1 MGKSNAENLITKRR
15 RRPMKLKTLLTTALV
30 AAVSMGAAHAAEE
43 KKLNLFFWPSYIPD
57 ELLERFTAETG
68 IELTM
73 DVYDTNE
80 ALLAKLQAGATGYD
94 VVIPS
99 GYIIPT
105 MVKQGLLQEVNA
117 GSLANG
123 GNIAP
128 AFVDPEFDRGRVY
141 TAPYMWGTTGLVYD
155 SAKTGGELPDSWSVF
170 FEPGPLSGKVASLD
184 DEVEVFNAAAYYLG
198 FDKCTEDPKEGQ
210 QILDLLTK
218 QKPDLLLY
226 GSSGT
231 IDRVLAGEVAMHH
244 IWNGAAHRVRSS
256 LDTARYIYPKEGIT
270 QWADNLS
277 IPSTAAHPENAKIF
291 INFLLDPK
299 NVAEITNFTGY
310 MNAVSGTDEYLKPE
324 IAADPAVN
332 MPPEYADRLRPGRE
346 CSPAARDLRNKIWTR
361 LKK

>member
-1 MGKSNAENLITKRR
+1 
-15 RRPMKLKTLLTTALV
+15 MKLKTFAV
-30 AAVSMGAAHAAEE
+30 AALSAVVSMGAAQAAEE

-57 ELLERFTAETG
+57 DLLARFTTETG
-68 IELTM
+68 IEITM
-73 DVYDTNE
+73 DFYDNNE

-105 MVKQGLLQEVNA
+105 MVNQGLLQQFDSA
-117 GSLANG
+117 TLPNG

-128 AFVDPEFDRGRVY
+128 AFADPAFDPGRKY

-155 SAKTGGELPDSWSVF
+155 SAKTDGELPDSWSVF
-170 FEPGPLSGKVASLD
+170 FEAGPLSGKIAALD

-210 QILDLLTK
+210 QILDLLKT
-218 QKPDLLLY
+218 QKPELLLY

-231 IDRVLAGEVAMHH
+231 IDRVLAGEVVMHH
-244 IWNGAAHRVRSS
+244 IWNGAAHRVRNQ

-277 IPSTAAHPENAKIF
+277 IPATAAHPENARTF
-291 INFLLDPK
+291 INFLMEPK

-310 MNAVSGTDEYLKPE
+310 MNAISGTAEFLKPE

-332 MPPEYADRLRPGRE
+332 MPPEFADRLRPGRD

>member
-1 MGKSNAENLITKRR
+1 
-15 RRPMKLKTLLTTALV
+15 MKLRTLILATLLSAV
-30 AAVSMGAAHAAEE
+30 AVGGAIAQEAD
-43 KKLNLFFWPSYIPD
+43 KKVNLFFWPGYIPD
-57 ELLERFTAETG
+57 ELLERFTEETG
-68 IELTM
+68 IAITM
-73 DVYDTNE
+73 DIYDTNE

-99 GYIIPT
+99 GYILPT
-105 MVKQGLLQEVNA
+105 MIKQGLLQKFD
-117 GSLANG
+117 SPDLPNG
-123 GNIAP
+123 DKIAP
-128 AFVDPEFDRGRVY
+128 AFADPEFDPGRAY

-155 SAKTGGELPDSWSVF
+155 SAKTDGELPQSWSVF
-170 FEPGPLSGKVASLD
+170 FEPGPLSGKIAALD

-210 QILDLLTK
+210 QILDLLSK

-244 IWNGAAHRVRSS
+244 IWNGAAHRIRNSVE
-256 LDTARYIYPKEGIT
+256 TARYIYPKEGIT

-277 IPSTAAHPENAKIF
+277 IPSTAEHPENAKIF
-291 INFLLDPK
+291 INFLMDPK

-310 MNAVSGTDEYLKPE
+310 MNAISGSDEFLKPE

-332 MPPEYADRLRPGRE
+332 MPAEFADRLRPGRE

>member
-1 MGKSNAENLITKRR
+1 
-15 RRPMKLKTLLTTALV
+15 MKLGTLLTAAV
-30 AAVSMGAAHAAEE
+30 AALSLGAAALAEEE
-43 KKLNLFFWPSYIPD
+43 KKLNLFFWPGYIPD

-73 DVYDTNE
+73 DIYDTNE

-99 GYIIPT
+99 GYIVPVMIE
-105 MVKQGLLQEVNA
+105 QGLLQKFDA
-117 GSLANG
+117 GTLPNG
-123 GNIAP
+123 GNIMP
-128 AFVDPEFDRGRVY
+128 AFADPEFDPGRQY

-155 SAKTGGELPDSWSVF
+155 SAKTGGELPHSWSVF
-170 FEPGPLSGKVASLD
+170 FEPGAQSGKVAALN

-198 FDKCTEDPKEGQ
+198 FDKCTETPAEAQ
-210 QILDLLTK
+210 QILDLLLK
-218 QKPDLLLY
+218 QKPHLLLY

-231 IDRVLAGEVAMHH
+231 IDRTVAGEVAMHH
-244 IWNGAAHRVRSS
+244 IWNGAAHRVRNAM
-256 LDTARYIYPKEGIT
+256 DTARYLYPKEGIT

-277 IPSTAAHPENAKIF
+277 IPTGAAHPENAKIF

-310 MNAVSGTDEYLKPE
+310 MNAVSGSQEFLKPE

-332 MPPEYADRLRPGRE
+332 MPAEFADRLRPGRE
-346 CSPAARDLRNKIWTR
+346 CPEAARELRNRVWTK

>member
-1 MGKSNAENLITKRR
+1 MKFKSLITATI
-15 RRPMKLKTLLTTALV
+15 LSAI
-30 AAVSMGAAHAAEE
+30 AAGAAMAQEAE
-43 KKLNLFFWPSYIPD
+43 KTVNLFFWPGYVPD
-57 ELLERFTAETG
+57 DLLERFTAETG
-68 IELTM
+68 IAITM
-73 DVYDTNE
+73 DIYDTNE

-105 MVKQGLLQEVNA
+105 MIEQGLLQQFNA
-117 GSLANG
+117 RDLPNGSK
-123 GNIAP
+123 IAP
-128 AFVDPEFDRGRVY
+128 AFAEPDFDPDRAY

-155 SAKTGGELPDSWSVF
+155 SAKTGGELPESWSVF
-170 FEPGPLSGKVASLD
+170 FEPGPLSGKIAALD

-210 QILDLLTK
+210 AILDLLTQ

-231 IDRVLAGEVAMHH
+231 IDRVLAGEVTMHH
-244 IWNGAAHRVRSS
+244 IWNGAAHRIRKSV
-256 LDTARYIYPKEGIT
+256 DTARYIYPKEGIT

-277 IPSTAAHPENAKIF
+277 IPSTAEHPENAKIF
-291 INFLLDPK
+291 INFMMEPA
-299 NVAEITNFTGY
+299 NVAEISNFTGY
-310 MNAVSGTDEYLKPE
+310 MNAISGSEEFLTPE

-332 MPPEYADRLRPGRE
+332 MPADFADRLRPGRE
-346 CSPAARDLRNKIWTR
+346 CSPAARDLRNKVWTR